1 MSALACA
8 PGPWSMLNNTCAMPS
23 VAQED
28 AAQHVRWQLGWSTS
42 QVRMVRILVSIC
54 FNLFQ
59 PTFVR
64 WTNWYFD
71 FQKHDKEARRSKF
84 SLWNPL
90 ESFGI
95 LCRSWQDIGVQ
106 HHGRCGSSLGFE
118 IDRRAVSFIR
128 FISMISMRS
137 MMIYDDLCYDCAR
150 YKPFISTHIRV
161 LNKSSPYQ

>member
-1 MSALACA
+1 MWFFLTQGCLAVSALACA

-59 PTFVR
+59 PT
-64 WTNWYFD
+64 
-71 FQKHDKEARRSKF
+71 
-84 SLWNPL
+84 
-90 ESFGI
+90 
-95 LCRSWQDIGVQ
+95 CRSWQDIGVQ

-128 FISMISMRS
+128 FISTISMRS
-137 MMIYDDLCYDCAR
+137 MMIYATIALGTSHLYQ
-150 YKPFISTHIRV
+150 PISV
-161 LNKSSPYQ
+161 Y

>member
-90 ESFGI
+90 ESFGGPGKT
-95 LCRSWQDIGVQ
+95 L
-106 HHGRCGSSLGFE
+106 GSSITAGVGAASVLKL
-118 IDRRAVSFIR
+118 IDELCPSFAS
-128 FISMISMRS
+128 F
-137 MMIYDDLCYDCAR
+137 
-150 YKPFISTHIRV
+150 P
-161 LNKSSPYQ
+161 